1 MHLAGKS
8 RLTILEIVKR
18 SSKCHINDLNEFYN
32 ETLKESS
39 FVHDQQVLTI
49 ETKNMLERI
58 REVALK
64 NTWNEEEQRWVKP
77 SAANLEIAR
86 KVTLDIERIFS
97 DKNIEESD
105 LEFEFNYLNASDPKL
120 LLLIT
125 TANDYKKGFID
136 ITEYNKVLDL
146 YFES

>member
-1 MHLAGKS
+1 M
-8 RLTILEIVKR
+8 TILETIKR
-18 SSKCHINDLNEFYN
+18 SSKCSIEQLNEFYN

-49 ETKNMLERI
+49 ETKNMLEKI
-58 REVALK
+58 RELAMK
-64 NTWNEEEQRWVKP
+64 NVRNEEGEWVKP

-86 KVTLDIERIFS
+86 KVTIDIERIFS

-105 LEFEFNYLNASDPKL
+105 LEFEFNYLNSSDEKS
-120 LLLIT
+120 LLLIS
-125 TANDYKKGFID
+125 ASKNLRDGIID

-146 YFES
+146 YFEN

>member
-1 MHLAGKS
+1 
-8 RLTILEIVKR
+8 
-18 SSKCHINDLNEFYN
+18 
-32 ETLKESS
+32 LKESS

-64 NTWNEEEQRWVKP
+64 NTKNEEGEWIKP

-105 LEFEFNYLNASDPKL
+105 LEYEFNYLNASDPKL
-120 LLLIT
+120 ILLIT
-125 TANDYKKGFID
+125 TSKDYKNGFID

-146 YFES
+146 YFEG

>member
-1 MHLAGKS
+1 MGKS
-8 RLTILEIVKR
+8 RMTILETVKR

-64 NTWNEEEQRWVKP
+64 NTKNEEGEWIKP

-86 KVTLDIERIFS
+86 KVTLDIERIFC

-146 YFES
+146 YFEG

>member
-1 MHLAGKS
+1 M
-8 RLTILEIVKR
+8 TIIETVKR
-18 SSKCHINDLNEFYN
+18 SSKCSIEQLNEFYN

-49 ETKNMLERI
+49 ETKNMLEKI
-58 REVALK
+58 RELAMK
-64 NTWNEEEQRWVKP
+64 NVRNEEGEWVKP

-86 KVTLDIERIFS
+86 KVTIDIERIFS

-105 LEFEFNYLNASDPKL
+105 LEFEFNYLNSSDPKHV
-120 LLLIT
+120 LLIS
-125 TANDYKKGFID
+125 ASKNLRDGIID

-146 YFES
+146 YFEE